1 MGPPG
6 PGGSPAP
13 GEDKGT
19 ERAGPQTFTKQ
30 LSLPH
35 MARFLGLGCKFPG
48 FAQLMGHILQ
58 EASGVLDPD
67 PRGPLPLNS

>member
-13 GEDKGT
+13 GEYRGR
-19 ERAGPQTFTKQ
+19 ERAGPQTLAKQ

-35 MARFLGLGCKFPG
+35 MARFLGLGCMFPG
-48 FAQLMGHILQ
+48 FAQLMGHLLQ
-58 EASGVLDPD
+58 KASGVPETDPQ
-67 PRGPLPLNS
+67 GPLPLNS